1 MPHIWVEYST
11 NLEASVDVPALLK
24 TVQDALIG
32 DGSIFPFAGA
42 RTRGVPVANY
52 LIVDGHPDNAFV
64 HVLLRIAAGRS
75 EADRKTAGS
84 RVIEAVKALL
94 APVSASRPLGI
105 SVQMEEADET
115 VNFKTSNYREYLKQR
130 GIPEKMSA

>member
-11 NLEASVDVPALLK
+11 NLEDSVDVPALLK
-24 TVQDALIG
+24 AVQDALIG
-32 DGSIFPFAGA
+32 DGSVFPFAGA

-75 EADRKTAGS
+75 EADRKTAAG
-84 RVIEAVKALL
+84 RVFEAVKQLL

-105 SVQMEEADET
+105 SVQMEEADDT